1 MITTKSRTE
10 YLNVVRD
17 LLGNKNPTCIEIGV
31 ADGTFSNQILDRLTP
46 EKLYLLDPW
55 QKGYDKNS
63 KTKTY
68 TGELSGLTTAYS
80 NEDQKNKIEANL
92 KEKIK
97 SNQVALNQGYS
108 YDFINSYKDGYF
120 DFIYIDA
127 CHLYECVKADLE
139 MFLPKLKSG
148 GLMCGHDYFNYSSF
162 GVIEAVDE
170 FCEKF
175 NFEMVI
181 LNDPSF
187 DWALKQK
194 KQLKT

>member
-1 MITTKSRTE
+1 MITTKTRTE
-10 YLNVVRD
+10 YLNAVRN

-31 ADGTFSNQILDRLTP
+31 AEGIFSNQILDRLTP

-55 QKGYDKNS
+55 QSGHDKNS

-68 TGELSGLTTAYS
+68 SGPISGSLTAYS

-97 SNQVALNQGYS
+97 TNQVVINQGYS
-108 YDFINSYKDGYF
+108 YDFVDSYKDDYF
-120 DFIYIDA
+120 DFVYIDG

-139 MFLPKLKSG
+139 MFLPKLKSD
-148 GLMCGHDYFNYSSF
+148 GLMCGHDYFKYSNF
-162 GVIEAVDE
+162 GVIEAVNE
-170 FCEKF
+170 FCENF

-181 LNDPSF
+181 LNNPSF
-187 DWALKQK
+187 DWALKRK
-194 KQLKT
+194 

>member
-1 MITTKSRTE
+1 MITTKTRTE
-10 YLNVVRD
+10 YLNVARD
-17 LLGNKNPTCIEIGV
+17 LLGNKNPTCIEIG
-31 ADGTFSNQILDRLTP
+31 AEDGTFSNQILDRLAP

-68 TGELSGLTTAYS
+68 TGELSGLPTAYS
-80 NEDQKNKIEANL
+80 NEDQKNKIKANL

-97 SNQVALNQGYS
+97 TKQVILNQGYS
-108 YDFINSYKDGYF
+108 YDFINSYKDDYF

-148 GLMCGHDYFNYSSF
+148 GLMCGHDYFKYSNF

-181 LNDPSF
+181 LNHPSF

-194 KQLKT
+194 K

>member
-1 MITTKSRTE
+1 MITTKSRVE
-10 YLNVVRD
+10 YLDAVRG
-17 LLGNKNPTCIEIGV
+17 LLSNKNPTCIEIGV
-31 ADGTFSNQILDRLTP
+31 ADGTFSNQILDRLVP

-55 QKGYDKNS
+55 QEGYDKNS
-63 KTKTY
+63 ETRTY
-68 TGELSGLTTAYS
+68 TGELSGWPTAYS
-80 NEDQKNKIEANL
+80 NEGHKNKIETNL

-97 SNQVALNQGYS
+97 TNQVVLNQGYS
-108 YDFINSYKDGYF
+108 YDFVDSYEDDYF

-127 CHLYECVKADLE
+127 CHLYGCVKADLE

-148 GLMCGHDYFNYSSF
+148 GLMCGHDYFNYSNF

-175 NFEMVI
+175 NFEMV
-181 LNDPSF
+181 LFNDPSF

-194 KQLKT
+194 

>member
-1 MITTKSRTE
+1 MITTKTRTE
-10 YLNVVRD
+10 YLNAVRD
-17 LLGNKNPTCIEIGV
+17 ILGNKNPTCIEIGV
-31 ADGTFSNQILDRLTP
+31 ETGTFSNQILDRLAP

-68 TGELSGLTTAYS
+68 TGGLPTAYS
-80 NEDQKNKIEANL
+80 NEDQKNKIKANL

-97 SNQVALNQGYS
+97 TKQVILNQGYS
-108 YDFINSYKDGYF
+108 YDFIDSYKDNYF

-148 GLMCGHDYFNYSSF
+148 GLMCGHDYSHIINF

-194 KQLKT
+194 I